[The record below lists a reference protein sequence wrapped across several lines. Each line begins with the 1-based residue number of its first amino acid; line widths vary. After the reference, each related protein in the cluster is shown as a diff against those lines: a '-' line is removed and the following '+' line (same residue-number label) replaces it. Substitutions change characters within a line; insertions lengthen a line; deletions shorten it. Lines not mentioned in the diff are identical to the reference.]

1 MKKFINLGLVM
12 VLLLSLSGCFRDD
25 KLLNDNVYTTVY
37 PIQFL
42 TDYLYGS
49 EKTVQSIY
57 PSGADVFNYEL
68 TLKQKE
74 NYHRG
79 ALFVYNGLTNEKEL
93 AREFLNDNENVL
105 LIDVAYGL
113 NYEYEVEELWLS
125 PNNYLMLAKNIKNNL
140 IDYTTSKIVIDSIES
155 KYNELQQT
163 LSYMDATLRNIANSA
178 ASKDIVVSSSKLK
191 FLENYGFNVIVLAD
205 EDYSTSIESNF
216 KNEKYKDIYMCSS
229 DEETDLIKNLKD
241 KYKANIINV
250 EMMYTLSDE
259 EVLNNDNYL
268 TIMQEFIDNIRNTA
282 LS

>member
-140 IDYTTSKIVIDSIES
+140 IDYTTSKIVIDNIES

-229 DEETDLIKNLKD
+229 DEETELIKNLKD

-268 TIMQEFIDNIRNTA
+268 TIMQTFIDNIRNTA

>member
-229 DEETDLIKNLKD
+229 DEETELIKNLKD

-268 TIMQEFIDNIRNTA
+268 TIMQTFIDNIRNTA